1 MEGKVQR
8 IHLSDAPRSLKG
20 LRRVGM
26 EDVKRLGTTQG
37 VVKRQIDNRTSLNSS
52 SQDRFYLTE
61 MYLKTEQ
68 SEQFLSQDR
77 SENLGHINSI
87 WNTLT
92 KLNRLNSFTL
102 PPPPKLPVS
111 LFHVFLLFSLK
122 QQQEKLFR
130 LFSFVRVFR

>member
-111 LFHVFLLFSLK
+111 LSSMSSS
-122 QQQEKLFR
+122 
-130 LFSFVRVFR
+130 SFP

>member
-1 MEGKVQR
+1 
-8 IHLSDAPRSLKG
+8 
-20 LRRVGM
+20 M

-130 LFSFVRVFR
+130 LFSHKRVFR